1 VSVQA
6 PSAPLSTTADP
17 RRGRRAAWLRGGI
30 AAACIVYVAFL
41 LLLPLIGIVVTALD
55 PGLQIIPDTLS
66 LPEVWHAFWLTF
78 VITAITVIVTTFFGL
93 CVAWVL
99 VRQRFRGRSFMNAL
113 VDLPFALSPVTVG
126 LACVLLFGT
135 GGWFADFFAARGIQ
149 VIFALPSMVLVTIF
163 ICIPFTIREL
173 VPVLEEI
180 GLEEEDAAR
189 TLGASIWQTFRK
201 VTFPNIR
208 WALGYGIALTVARS
222 IGEIGAV
229 LIVSGLIQGKTET
242 ATIYIFNA
250 LEERQ
255 DAQAYVVALALA
267 AISVVLLVAIEG
279 FRRRTE
285 RGREIAGGR
294 ST

>member
-1 VSVQA
+1 MSATPATSVQTA
-6 PSAPLSTTADP
+6 PPRKRSLIHGSLIGLSVA
-17 RRGRRAAWLRGGI
+17 
-30 AAACIVYVAFL
+30 YVAVL
-41 LLLPLIGIVVTALD
+41 LLLPLIGIVFTALE
-55 PGLQIIPDTLS
+55 PGPSIVGDTLL
-66 LPEVWHAFWLTF
+66 LPDVRHAFSLTA
-78 VITAITVIVTTFFGL
+78 IITVITVVVTTVSGL
-93 CVAWVL
+93 IVAWVL
-99 VRQRFRGRSFMNAL
+99 VRQRFRGRALLNAL

-126 LACVLLFGT
+126 LACMILFGL
-135 GGWFADFFAARGIQ
+135 GGWFTDFFAARGIQ
-149 VIFALPSMVLVTIF
+149 IVFALPSMVLVTIF

-229 LIVSGLIQGKTET
+229 LIVSGLIKGATET
-242 ATIYIFNA
+242 ATIFIFTA

-255 DAQAYVVALALA
+255 DAEAHVVALILA
-267 AISVVLLVAIEG
+267 AVSVVLLVVIESLH
-279 FRRRTE
+279 RRTE
-285 RGREIAGGR
+285 RGREPA
-294 ST
+294 

>member
-1 VSVQA
+1 VA
-6 PSAPLSTTADP
+6 ARLSLRFAALGYLAALLAFPVGMVFWRTFENGLGPVWNAATNPEALHALWLTVLIALIAVP
-17 RRGRRAAWLRGGI
+17 ANTIFGVICALVIVRGRFHGKT
-30 AAACIVYVAFL
+30 L
-41 LLLPLIGIVVTALD
+41 L
-55 PGLQIIPDTLS
+55 
-66 LPEVWHAFWLTF
+66 
-78 VITAITVIVTTFFGL
+78 
-93 CVAWVL
+93 
-99 VRQRFRGRSFMNAL
+99 NAL

-149 VIFALPSMVLVTIF
+149 IIFALPSMVLVMIF

-189 TLGASIWQTFRK
+189 TLGASIWQTFRR

-208 WALGYGIALTVARS
+208 WALGYGIALTVARA

-267 AISVVLLVAIEG
+267 AISVVLLVVIEG
-279 FRRRTE
+279 FRRRAE
-285 RGREIAGGR
+285 RGRVEG
-294 ST
+294 

>member
-1 VSVQA
+1 MSAA
-6 PSAPLSTTADP
+6 PVATVRPA
-17 RRGRRAAWLRGGI
+17 RRRLLRGSLI
-30 AAACIVYVAFL
+30 AACVTYVALL
-41 LLLPLIGIVVTALD
+41 LLLPLIGIVFTALE
-55 PGLQIIPDTLS
+55 PGPSIVGETLS
-66 LPEVWHAFWLTF
+66 LPDVRHAFYLTAI
-78 VITAITVIVTTFFGL
+78 ITAITVVVTTFFGL
-93 CVAWVL
+93 IVAWVL
-99 VRQRFRGRSFMNAL
+99 VRQRFRGRAFLNAL

-126 LACVLLFGT
+126 LACMILFGL
-135 GGWFADFFAARGIQ
+135 GGWFTDFFSATGIQ
-149 VIFALPSMVLVTIF
+149 IVFALPSMVLVTIF

-229 LIVSGLIQGKTET
+229 LIVSGLIKGATET
-242 ATIYIFNA
+242 ATIFIFTA

-255 DAQAYVVALALA
+255 DAEAHVVALILA
-267 AISVVLLVAIEG
+267 AVSVVLLVVIESLHH
-279 FRRRTE
+279 RTQ
-285 RGREIAGGR
+285 RGRELA
-294 ST
+294 

>member
-1 VSVQA
+1 VSVAA
-6 PSAPLSTTADP
+6 PSPPLPATANP
-17 RRGRRAAWLRGGI
+17 RRGRRAIWLRGGL

-41 LLLPLIGIVVTALD
+41 LLLPLIGIVVTALH
-55 PGLQIIPDTLS
+55 PGLQIIPDTFS
-66 LPEVWHAFWLTF
+66 LPEVQHAFWLTF
-78 VITAITVIVTTFFGL
+78 VITVITVLVTTFFGL
-93 CVAWVL
+93 CAAWVL
-99 VRQRFRGRSFMNAL
+99 VRQRFHGRGFMNAL

-149 VIFALPSMVLVTIF
+149 IMFALPSMVLVTIF

-229 LIVSGLIQGKTET
+229 LLVSGLIQGKTET
-242 ATIYIFNA
+242 ATIYVFNA

-285 RGREIAGGR
+285 RGRT

>member
-1 VSVQA
+1 MSVQA
-6 PSAPLSTTADP
+6 PTAPPLPTTAEP
-17 RRGRRAAWLRGGI
+17 RGGRRSFLRAGI
-30 AAACIVYVAFL
+30 AAACVAYVAVL
-41 LLLPLIGIVVTALD
+41 LFLPLVGIVITALD
-55 PGLQIIPDTLS
+55 PGFSIVTDTFS
-66 LPEVWHAFWLTF
+66 RPEVLHAFWLTF
-78 VITAITVIVTTFFGL
+78 VITVITVVVTTFFGL

-99 VRQRFRGRSFMNAL
+99 VRQRFRGRALMNAL

-149 VIFALPSMVLVTIF
+149 IIFALPSMVLVTIF

-189 TLGASIWQTFRK
+189 TLGASIWQTFRR

-208 WALGYGIALTVARS
+208 WALGYGIALTVARA

-267 AISVVLLVAIEG
+267 AISVVLLVVIEG
-279 FRRRTE
+279 FRRHTE
-285 RGREIAGGR
+285 RGREAAGGIEV
-294 ST
+294 

>member
-1 VSVQA
+1 MSAPPIVSTASSVRSPRRRRLVRGGLLAASITYVSV
-6 PSAPLSTTADP
+6 
-17 RRGRRAAWLRGGI
+17 
-30 AAACIVYVAFL
+30 L
-41 LLLPLIGIVVTALD
+41 LLLPLVGIVFVALE
-55 PGLQIIPDTLS
+55 PGLPIIRETFSQSD
-66 LPEVWHAFWLTF
+66 VQHAFYLTF
-78 VITAITVIVTTFFGL
+78 VISTITVIVTTFFGL
-93 CVAWVL
+93 VVAWVL
-99 VRQRFRGRSFMNAL
+99 VRQRFHGQTFMNAL

-126 LACVLLFGT
+126 LACVLLFGV
-135 GGWFADFFAARGIQ
+135 GGWFTDFFTARGIQ
-149 VIFALPSMVLVTIF
+149 IIFAAPSMVLVTIF

-189 TLGASIWQTFRK
+189 TLGASIWQTFVL

-255 DAQAYVVALALA
+255 DAQAFVVALALA
-267 AISVVLLVAIEG
+267 AISVVLLVVIEG
-279 FRRRTE
+279 LRRRTE
-285 RGREIAGGR
+285 RGRET
-294 ST
+294 S

>member
-1 VSVQA
+1 VSATPATSVQ
-6 PSAPLSTTADP
+6 TTSP
-17 RRGRRAAWLRGGI
+17 RRRSLVRSSLIGLSVA
-30 AAACIVYVAFL
+30 YVAVL
-41 LLLPLIGIVVTALD
+41 LLLPLIGIVFTALE
-55 PGLQIIPDTLS
+55 PGPSIVGDTLS
-66 LPEVWHAFWLTF
+66 LPDVRHAFLLTA
-78 VITAITVIVTTFFGL
+78 IITVITVVVTTVFGL
-93 CVAWVL
+93 IVAWVL
-99 VRQRFRGRSFMNAL
+99 VRQRFRGRALLNAL

-126 LACVLLFGT
+126 LACMILFGL
-135 GGWFADFFAARGIQ
+135 GGWFTDFFAARGIQ
-149 VIFALPSMVLVTIF
+149 IVFALPSMVLVTIF

-229 LIVSGLIQGKTET
+229 LIVSGLIKGATET
-242 ATIYIFNA
+242 ATIFIFTA

-255 DAQAYVVALALA
+255 DAEAHVVALILA
-267 AISVVLLVAIEG
+267 AVSVVLLVVIESLH
-279 FRRRTE
+279 RRTE
-285 RGREIAGGR
+285 RGRELA
-294 ST
+294 